1 MSRLDWAIGIYRGS
15 SPLDLRPIAP
25 EPVLTA
31 ADVHDATAD
40 FVADPFLLRRADHH
54 GDRRWHLFFELLD
67 RDTGRGAIGLADSA
81 DGRRFTYRQ
90 VVLREPFHLS
100 YPLVF
105 EWEGEVYMTPEALDA
120 GGVRLYRATR
130 FPVEWAPVA
139 TLVAGRLA
147 DPTLFRHA
155 GRWWLF
161 ACGAPATHDD
171 LRLFTAGAL
180 EGPWSEHPMS
190 PLIAGDRRSARPAG
204 RPVFH
209 DGAWLRFAQDCHPV
223 YGSRVRAFRI
233 AELDPD
239 HYAETLCPPD
249 PVLAPGGEGWSRR
262 RMHHVDAHRDETGW
276 IACVDGCA
284 ERGFEPPI
292 RKEGTS

>member
-15 SPLDLRPIAP
+15 SPFDLYPGSTNA
-25 EPVLTA
+25 VLTA
-31 ADVHDATAD
+31 ADVHDARAD
-40 FVADPFLLRRADHH
+40 FVADPFLLRRD
-54 GDRRWHLFFELLD
+54 GWWNLFFELLD
-67 RDTGRGAIGLADSA
+67 RDTGRGAIGLADSD
-81 DGRRFTYRQ
+81 DGRAFTYRQ

-100 YPLVF
+100 YPFVF

-130 FPVEWAPVA
+130 FPLEWAPVA

-147 DPTLFRHA
+147 DPTVFRHD

-161 ACGAPATHDD
+161 ACGAPTTHDD
-171 LRLFTAGAL
+171 LRLFLADRL
-180 EGPWSEHPMS
+180 EGPWREHRQS

-209 DGAWLRFAQDCHPV
+209 DGAWHRFAQDCHPV

-233 AELDPD
+233 AELTPD
-239 HYAETLCPPD
+239 RYTETLCLPD
-249 PVLAPGGEGWSRR
+249 PVLAPVGRGWNGR
-262 RMHHVDAHRDETGW
+262 RMHHVDAHLDAEGGW

-284 ERGFEPPI
+284 ERGFERPI
-292 RKEGTS
+292 RKEGTA